1 MPRLIQRI
9 HNHRGDLIV
18 GLLKIITYLG
28 LSAAFFLLMSINNWQ
43 LRNPSRT
50 LGITLITWVAMSG
63 AMTLVYGGYEIG
75 RKKSKPII
83 TNMTLG
89 VLITDMVTYLQLQI
103 MNVNANNRTH
113 LDIFGEDFPYLLLTM
128 VIQALFLVAIVRF
141 GNHSFF
147 SIYPP
152 KQCLLILGQLDE
164 QEQITDKLNHFRLQ
178 WRVRKAVTWDCPELR
193 NEIEASEVVF
203 ITDVPQHEAMR
214 ILQICYDLHRDVLCK
229 AKLQDIMLSS
239 AQQVVI
245 DDAPFLEMD
254 YHKMTLWQR
263 IVKRFTDIFLSAL
276 ILLLLSP
283 LMAIIALLIH
293 YEDGGKV
300 IFRQSRMTI
309 GGRNFTIYKFRTM
322 KEHFE
327 GLPQSSAT
335 EDDPRITRVGRVLR
349 RTRLDEL
356 PQFWNILRGEMTLVG
371 PRPEM
376 LDNVEKYKS
385 QMPTFVYREKV
396 KAGLTGYAQI
406 EGKYNTVP
414 EDKLMLDLMYIEH
427 FSLFNDMRLLFR
439 TLTVLFRK
447 DSTEGFA
454 KKENANERTRQGK
467 RKKK

>member
-1 MPRLIQRI
+1 MSSGARSFHQTKSDLLI
-9 HNHRGDLIV
+9 GCMAFVLY
-18 GLLKIITYLG
+18 LLLGMTFFWFMSLNNFYLRV
-28 LSAAFFLLMSINNWQ
+28 IN
-43 LRNPSRT
+43 RT
-50 LGITLITWVAMSG
+50 LATTLLTFF
-63 AMTLVYGGYEIG
+63 AMTMAMHAVYGGFEVG
-75 RKKSKPII
+75 RKKSKPVISAMVAGI
-83 TNMTLG
+83 
-89 VLITDMVTYLQLQI
+89 VLTDMVTYLQLQI

-293 YEDGGKV
+293 YEDGGRV

-356 PQFWNILRGEMTLVG
+356 PQFWNILRGDMTLVG